1 MKNNSGVSSGVR
13 AFGAFPPIMRATTSV
28 LSSAGAALPSSLRG
42 LLLRARAFCFD
53 VDSTVITTE
62 GIDELAGFAGKREA
76 VSALTASAMG
86 GATPFHEALDA
97 RLRLIA
103 PTAPMLA
110 AFLAAHPFA
119 LTPGVA
125 AVVAR
130 LHARGTHVYLVSG
143 GFTQMIH
150 PVADALAVPRDRVLA
165 NTILFHPPGGGGG
178 GGGGGYAG
186 VDPHAPTRR
195 DGGKAEALARI
206 KAAHGY
212 EEMVMVG
219 DGATDLQAKPPADAV
234 LGYGGV
240 VERAAVVQGAC
251 WFFRD
256 FEKELLPLLG

>member
-1 MKNNSGVSSGVR
+1 MPKNE
-13 AFGAFPPIMRATTSV
+13 MRAAAPAGLTPSL
-28 LSSAGAALPSSLRG
+28 LSLIKRAG
-42 LLLRARAFCFD
+42 AFCFD

-62 GIDELAGFAGKREA
+62 GIDELAGFAGKRAA

-110 AFLAAHPFA
+110 AFVEAHPFA

-150 PVADALAVPRDRVLA
+150 PVADALAVPRGRVFA

-178 GGGGGYAG
+178 YSG
-186 VDPHAPTRR
+186 VDQNAPTRR
-195 DGGKAEALARI
+195 DGGKAEAVARI

-212 EEMVMVG
+212 EEIVMVG

-240 VERAAVVQGAC
+240 VERAAVVKGAC